1 MAFVYILRCSDDSYY
16 VGSTRTSLEA
26 RVAEHNAGKY
36 RGHTW
41 NRRPVKL
48 VYHET
53 FANIT
58 DAIAAERQLKGWSR
72 AKKEALMNGDM
83 PALQTEP
90 RSARQGFPEHLS
102 RRTLLRA
109 PQDEVRRYFKNL
121 ILRRRRAPS
130 RRMLGKSSPRTSR
143 SSGPSEGRRRET

>member
-1 MAFVYILRCSDDSYY
+1 M
-16 VGSTRTSLEA
+16 
-26 RVAEHNAGKY
+26 AEHNAGKY

-83 PALQTEP
+83 PALQTGP
-90 RSARQGFPEHLS
+90 RSARQGFPEHPS

-109 PQDEVRRYFKNL
+109 PQDEVRGERIIKTPHPEETVK
-121 ILRRRRAPS
+121 R
-130 RRMLGKSSPRTSR
+130 SSPGIGENEERA
-143 SSGPSEGRRRET
+143 